1 MERLKET
8 IDKMR
13 PWILV
18 VLIGITFYEVLE
30 HLVPVWKAVSTIA
43 SVFMPFVVGAAL
55 AWLLDIPVRR
65 LESTKVMKRGLAI
78 TIVLVGVILFF
89 VLLVEMVVP
98 QLTLS
103 AKSFMENAPDYIQ
116 NVEDFVKKIPVVNQL
131 DVSQSVLFDWD
142 MISSKGVDLLSNY
155 GGSLLSYGM
164 EFGSSLLSVL
174 TSIVFSVYVLL
185 EKDNMVRQMKM
196 IFKALFSPKI
206 CEGILHI
213 YNLADKMMTGFLV
226 GKIIDSLIIGV
237 LTAVLMTIFHI
248 PFVPLISVLVGITNI
263 IPIFGPIIGG
273 VIGAVLILLAEPSHF
288 IVFVILIII
297 IQQTDGHFIGPKI
310 LGDTVGLSTAWTLF
324 AILIGGELFGFAG
337 MVLGVPVFAM
347 MYSLIREFIY
357 KRLERADCKSDV
369 ANQNET

>member
-65 LESTKVMKRGLAI
+65 LELTKVMKRGLAI

-337 MVLGVPVFAM
+337 MVLGVPVFAV

>member
-116 NVEDFVKKIPVVNQL
+116 NVEEFVKKIPVVNQL

-337 MVLGVPVFAM
+337 MVLGVPVFAV

>member
-337 MVLGVPVFAM
+337 MVLGVPVFAV

>member
-103 AKSFMENAPDYIQ
+103 ARSFMENAPDYIQ

-131 DVSQSVLFDWD
+131 DISQSVLFDWD

-155 GGSLLSYGM
+155 GGNLLTYGM

-273 VIGAVLILLAEPSHF
+273 VIGAVLILLAEPSRF

-337 MVLGVPVFAM
+337 MVLGVPVFAV

-357 KRLERADCKSDV
+357 KRLERADYKSD
-369 ANQNET
+369 ADNQKET

>member
-337 MVLGVPVFAM
+337 MVLGVPVFAV

-357 KRLERADCKSDV
+357 KRL
-369 ANQNET
+369 

>member
-43 SVFMPFVVGAAL
+43 SVFMPFVIGAAL

-116 NVEDFVKKIPVVNQL
+116 N
-131 DVSQSVLFDWD
+131 
-142 MISSKGVDLLSNY
+142 LSRRY
-155 GGSLLSYGM
+155 
-164 EFGSSLLSVL
+164 
-174 TSIVFSVYVLL
+174 
-185 EKDNMVRQMKM
+185 R
-196 IFKALFSPKI
+196 
-206 CEGILHI
+206 
-213 YNLADKMMTGFLV
+213 
-226 GKIIDSLIIGV
+226 
-237 LTAVLMTIFHI
+237 
-248 PFVPLISVLVGITNI
+248 
-263 IPIFGPIIGG
+263 
-273 VIGAVLILLAEPSHF
+273 
-288 IVFVILIII
+288 
-297 IQQTDGHFIGPKI
+297 
-310 LGDTVGLSTAWTLF
+310 
-324 AILIGGELFGFAG
+324 
-337 MVLGVPVFAM
+337 
-347 MYSLIREFIY
+347 
-357 KRLERADCKSDV
+357 
-369 ANQNET
+369 

>member
-78 TIVLVGVILFF
+78 TIVLVGVILSF

-196 IFKALFSPKI
+196 IFKALFSLKI

-337 MVLGVPVFAM
+337 MVLGVPVFAV

>member
-116 NVEDFVKKIPVVNQL
+116 NVEDFAKKIPVINQL
-131 DVSQSVLFDWD
+131 DISQSVLLDWD

-237 LTAVLMTIFHI
+237 LTAVLMTIFRI

-288 IVFVILIII
+288 IVFVILIIV

-337 MVLGVPVFAM
+337 MVLGVPVFAV

-357 KRLERADCKSDV
+357 KRLERADCKSDAV
-369 ANQNET
+369 NQKET

>member
-310 LGDTVGLSTAWTLF
+310 LGDTIGLSTAWTLF

-337 MVLGVPVFAM
+337 MVLGVPVFAV

-357 KRLERADCKSDV
+357 KRLEHADCKSDV
-369 ANQNET
+369 AHQNET

>member
-131 DVSQSVLFDWD
+131 DISQSVLFDWD

-155 GGSLLSYGM
+155 GGNLLTYGM

-273 VIGAVLILLAEPSHF
+273 VIGAVLILLAEPSRF

-337 MVLGVPVFAM
+337 MVLGVPVFAV

-369 ANQNET
+369 AHQNET